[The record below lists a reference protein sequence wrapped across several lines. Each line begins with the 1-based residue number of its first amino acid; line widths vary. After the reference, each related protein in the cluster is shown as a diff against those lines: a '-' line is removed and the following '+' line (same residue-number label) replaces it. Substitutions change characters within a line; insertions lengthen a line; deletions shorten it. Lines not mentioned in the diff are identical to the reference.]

1 MLSCSLAQILLQ
13 IRKNTVQDYKN
24 VHEEIRTHALF
35 RSWLQV
41 LFNRRLLLSDVF
53 WKKHHENQYF
63 LQWGMNYKRCSIL
76 HTQHGIQKNTLLP
89 GRLLFNGRLIKNP
102 ITSPLE
108 YPSLETRKKKSRLV
122 IEKRDSAY
130 IILQCPISFIITQ
143 KITFRIGRTCYFGI
157 VVITSALI

>member
-1 MLSCSLAQILLQ
+1 MSTRKFVPMLF
-13 IRKNTVQDYKN
+13 
-24 VHEEIRTHALF
+24 F

-41 LFNRRLLLSDVF
+41 LFNRGLLPSDVF
-53 WKKHHENQYF
+53 QKKDHENQYF
-63 LQWGMNYKRCSIL
+63 LQWGMNYNRCSIL
-76 HTQHGIQKNTLLP
+76 HIQHGIQKKTLP

-122 IEKRDSAY
+122 IEKKDSAY

-157 VVITSALI
+157 AVITSALM